1 MRHKTN
7 VNSSGGGSIG
17 VDLTVLWFY
26 GVRPWPVAPSPLPL
40 PPELTELRRA
50 RELALALVECGTGKS
65 RSARLR
71 LVPMHSL
78 LPLSPLR
85 ALPRPGPPSLLLALS
100 ICLSYSLFLAPS
112 FPHTDTPRLLYTSTR
127 STLHLIPLPSFFSI
141 YIYICTYDTN
151 TRYIRRFRLLFL
163 FLSRLPFFFIFR
175 FHPVS
180 RAGAHANSR
189 ASPLFFLPHLFPPSP
204 RFPVSTLTHVSICTY
219 VRAYVHI
226 RSRTR

>member
-1 MRHKTN
+1 MLSVRKRRKYFYVEGAKSNRDRMRDSRHKTN
-7 VNSSGGGSIG
+7 VSSSGGGSIG

-85 ALPRPGPPSLLLALS
+85 PLSLVPGLRSISLFLFHSSSLSLS

-112 FPHTDTPRLLYTSTR
+112 SSHTDTPRSLCTSTR
-127 STLHLIPLPSFFSI
+127 ARRFSHLIPLLSPSPLVYI
-141 YIYICTYDTN
+141 YIYI
-151 TRYIRRFRLLFL
+151 
-163 FLSRLPFFFIFR
+163 
-175 FHPVS
+175 
-180 RAGAHANSR
+180 
-189 ASPLFFLPHLFPPSP
+189 
-204 RFPVSTLTHVSICTY
+204 
-219 VRAYVHI
+219 
-226 RSRTR
+226 